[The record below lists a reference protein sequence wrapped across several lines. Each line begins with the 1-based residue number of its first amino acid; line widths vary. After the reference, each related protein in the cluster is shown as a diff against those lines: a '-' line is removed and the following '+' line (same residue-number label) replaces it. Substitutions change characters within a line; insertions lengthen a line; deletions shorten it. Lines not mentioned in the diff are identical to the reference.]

1 MIGGAK
7 TKARAA
13 DEGGD
18 ALLDSLL
25 GEIEQD
31 PMGTT
36 ANNPFAKRAA
46 VSSGAAT
53 RPAMPNYRPSGG
65 SGGGE
70 TDLSRAPPGPS
81 AIDIEGVA
89 PFERQGS
96 EALADARDG
105 GGEAGWRS
113 QSNGPGVDVADPG
126 SPRDADSRVEEGP
139 GVVPFMSAEAEAT
152 SLDWFQ
158 LCDEG
163 GEAGAAAAAV
173 AEQPQAY
180 AAVCSAATGM
190 PPLDQDGALHMFWI
204 DAFEDATNAP
214 GCVFLFGKVRCA
226 DGTFA
231 SCCASLNSLERNVYA
246 LPRTRALVDGREV
259 GDEVSFVQVF
269 NEVQQ
274 LCKRHR
280 IQKFGC
286 KRVDRS
292 YAFEEAEVP
301 HSASYLKLVYSAE
314 YPALPNDA
322 SGTYFRRLFGTH
334 TSALELL
341 LRKRKVMGPCWLK
354 LSGAK
359 PASASNSWC
368 KYEVLLQGRKAV
380 QVLERPPPPP
390 PLVVASLHLQT
401 VLNAKHVP
409 EVAIASVIT
418 HTSVAVDGATARPTA
433 LTSFSV
439 VRKLE
444 QRTWPWDLQRTVAAD
459 KRLKLEV
466 CPSERA
472 LLNFLVAKLHGLDA
486 DVLVGHNIAA
496 HDVAVLLQRMQAH
509 RARLCARPHHP
520 QPTTARRARR
530 AHTQPSPSPRYP
542 PPRSLPNLRE
552 NSDRPLALHPQAC
565 KIQHWSKVGRM
576 RMKTMPKL
584 SGGNNSAFSGG
595 NWAEW
600 TVVAGRLMCD
610 TFLSSRELLPS
621 QRSYGLKELAR
632 TQLSANKPD
641 IEQQVSQAQQ
651 PNGKT
656 FAQS

>member
-113 QSNGPGVDVADPG
+113 QSNGPGVDVADLAAPG
-126 SPRDADSRVEEGP
+126 CRQQGGGRARCCALHERGGRGHEPRL
-139 GVVPFMSAEAEAT
+139 VPA
-152 SLDWFQ
+152 LRR
-158 LCDEG
+158 G

-180 AAVCSAATGM
+180 AAVGSAATGM

-530 AHTQPSPSPRYP
+530 ARTRSPR
-542 PPRSLPNLRE
+542 PRPATLL
-552 NSDRPLALHPQAC
+552 LAPC
-565 KIQHWSKVGRM
+565 RTCGRI
-576 RMKTMPKL
+576 RTAL
-584 SGGNNSAFSGG
+584 SHSIRRRARSN
-595 NWAEW
+595 
-600 TVVAGRLMCD
+600 TGRRWDGC
-610 TFLSSRELLPS
+610 
-621 QRSYGLKELAR
+621 
-632 TQLSANKPD
+632 
-641 IEQQVSQAQQ
+641 V
-651 PNGKT
+651 
-656 FAQS
+656 